1 MDKKS
6 ILMIDDVK
14 LNLATA
20 KDVLQNEYILYEAS
34 SAQEGFD
41 ILNKHIPDL
50 ILMDLVMPEMGGY
63 EMIEILKS
71 TRRFM
76 GIPVI
81 ILTAHT
87 DSENEVKAL
96 ELGAADFITKPFVP
110 AVMKRRIE
118 TQIELSSYQHS
129 LEKLVQEKV
138 EEVEK
143 LQDALSVGFAEL
155 VESRDGITGGHVKNT
170 GLYFDVFIKALK
182 GEARYRD
189 EITDEYIRN
198 AVRSAPLHDIGKVG
212 IDDVTLSQLGR
223 LGYARDQ
230 CIEKHCTLGG
240 QTFHK
245 LRKMFPESEFLKIAE
260 NMTLY
265 HHERWDGSGY
275 PYGVSGE
282 AIPLCARILGAADV
296 LDALIS
302 PRLYKEPM
310 SIDEAMKFFAEEKGK
325 SFEPCIADAVI
336 ALKDEII
343 IIDRDFKTF
352 EGAKFDDEL
361 ARWKK
366 YHPELKD
373 FGKAGK

>member
-50 ILMDLVMPEMGGY
+50 ILMDLVMPEMDGY

-143 LQDALSVGFAEL
+143 LQDALSVGFAAEFL
-155 VESRDGITGGHVKNT
+155 ERLFKSFLIVFGSNFHCEFAAHFINI
-170 GLYFDVFIKALK
+170 LEFDVHVLYCVINCFF
-182 GEARYRD
+182 
-189 EITDEYIRN
+189 
-198 AVRSAPLHDIGKVG
+198 VG
-212 IDDVTLSQLGR
+212 SSL
-223 LGYARDQ
+223 
-230 CIEKHCTLGG
+230 
-240 QTFHK
+240 
-245 LRKMFPESEFLKIAE
+245 
-260 NMTLY
+260 
-265 HHERWDGSGY
+265 
-275 PYGVSGE
+275 
-282 AIPLCARILGAADV
+282 
-296 LDALIS
+296 
-302 PRLYKEPM
+302 
-310 SIDEAMKFFAEEKGK
+310 
-325 SFEPCIADAVI
+325 
-336 ALKDEII
+336 
-343 IIDRDFKTF
+343 
-352 EGAKFDDEL
+352 
-361 ARWKK
+361 
-366 YHPELKD
+366 
-373 FGKAGK
+373 

>member
-50 ILMDLVMPEMGGY
+50 ILMDLVMPEMDGY

-143 LQDALSVGFAEL
+143 LLHQGYNKEMLAFKAIGYKEIIAYLNHDLSYEAAIDL
-155 VESRDGITGGHVKNT
+155 LKKNT
-170 GLYFDVFIKALK
+170 RHFAKRQLTWFRRDPNIKWLMV
-182 GEARYRD
+182 D
-189 EITDEYIRN
+189 EMDYPTLLSSAIKYI
-198 AVRSAPLHDIGKVG
+198 
-212 IDDVTLSQLGR
+212 
-223 LGYARDQ
+223 
-230 CIEKHCTLGG
+230 
-240 QTFHK
+240 
-245 LRKMFPESEFLKIAE
+245 
-260 NMTLY
+260 
-265 HHERWDGSGY
+265 
-275 PYGVSGE
+275 
-282 AIPLCARILGAADV
+282 
-296 LDALIS
+296 
-302 PRLYKEPM
+302 
-310 SIDEAMKFFAEEKGK
+310 
-325 SFEPCIADAVI
+325 
-336 ALKDEII
+336 
-343 IIDRDFKTF
+343 
-352 EGAKFDDEL
+352 
-361 ARWKK
+361 
-366 YHPELKD
+366 
-373 FGKAGK
+373 

>member
-50 ILMDLVMPEMGGY
+50 ILMDLVMPEMDGY

-170 GLYFDVFIKALK
+170 GLYFDVFIRALK
-182 GEARYRD
+182 GEAKYRD
-189 EITDEYIRN
+189 EITDEYIKN

-212 IDDVTLSQLGR
+212 IDDVTLSKLGR
-223 LGYARDQ
+223 LGDDRDQ
-230 CIEKHCTLGG
+230 YIEKHCTLGG
-240 QTFHK
+240 QTFHR
-245 LRKMFPESEFLKIAE
+245 LRKVFPESEFLKIAE

-265 HHERWDGSGY
+265 HHERWDGTGG
-275 PYGVSGE
+275 PFGLKGE
-282 AIPLCARILGAADV
+282 EIPLCARVMTIVDTYDV
-296 LDALIS
+296 LTSERPYKPPYSHEKSVAIIVEGKGTMYDPDLVDEFVKHSELI
-302 PRLYKEPM
+302 RECFKKKE
-310 SIDEAMKFFAEEKGK
+310 ELLKQK
-325 SFEPCIADAVI
+325 S
-336 ALKDEII
+336 
-343 IIDRDFKTF
+343 R
-352 EGAKFDDEL
+352 
-361 ARWKK
+361 
-366 YHPELKD
+366 
-373 FGKAGK
+373 